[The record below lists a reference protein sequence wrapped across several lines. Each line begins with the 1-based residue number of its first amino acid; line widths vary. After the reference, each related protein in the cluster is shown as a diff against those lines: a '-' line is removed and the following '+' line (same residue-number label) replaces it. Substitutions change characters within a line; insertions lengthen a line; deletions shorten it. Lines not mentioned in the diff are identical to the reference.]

1 MDIKMIQMINYSD
14 RAIALTGDTKEYK
27 DELKAAGGSF
37 NARLSCG
44 AGWIFSKKR
53 ETELVALVARLNG
66 LGGTDGGKAGDQA
79 GKAPEGAAVYVGTYA
94 KYNAGSLAGKWM
106 RLNDYKDK
114 ADFIKA
120 CNELH
125 KDEEEPE
132 LMFQSWEHVPSWMIT
147 ESSIDEAVWGYKEPE
162 EPRARQT
169 KTEIEAI
176 LKANNIDYPAAKD
189 VAAVVDAGG
198 RLFIFG
204 KQEIKTDFCHPDEP
218 DDEVAAWWKVCKTWE
233 YFRRENMEA
242 FDNEFRAPDLAENA
256 ESLTIYRAYR
266 GLNNWRWT
274 DRPEYLWKGTESAPM
289 DAETRRKLAEACK
302 EVRASF
308 EKRLADWWKRYGA
321 DRLHCWTYW
330 QDA

>member
-1 MDIKMIQMINYSD
+1 MIQMINYSE

-27 DELKAAGGSF
+27 AELKAAGGSF

-44 AGWIFSKKR
+44 AGWIFSKRR
-53 ETELVALVARLNG
+53 EAELVALVARLNG
-66 LGGTDGGKAGDQA
+66 LDGGKAGEQS

-132 LMFQSWEHVPSWMIT
+132 LMFQDWQNVPSWMIT
-147 ESSIDEAVWGYKEPE
+147 ESSIDGEIWGYKEPE
-162 EPRARQT
+162 EPRARQS
-169 KTEIEAI
+169 KAEIEAI
-176 LKANNIDYPAAKD
+176 LMANNIDYPAAKD
-189 VAAVVDAGG
+189 VAAVVEAGG

-204 KQEIKTDFCHPDEP
+204 KQKIKTDFCHPDEP

-233 YFRRENMEA
+233 YFRRENLEA
-242 FDNEFRAPDLAENA
+242 FENDFRASDLVEGA
-256 ESLTIYRAYR
+256 ESLTIYRATF
-266 GLNNWRWT
+266 GKENKWWWT
-274 DRPEYLWKGTESAPM
+274 DRPESLYRCTDSVPM
-289 DAETRRKLAEACK
+289 DEETRRKLLEALNQ
-302 EVRASF
+302 VRAAF
-308 EKRLADWWKRYGA
+308 EKRLAAWWKRYGA

-330 QDA
+330 RDA